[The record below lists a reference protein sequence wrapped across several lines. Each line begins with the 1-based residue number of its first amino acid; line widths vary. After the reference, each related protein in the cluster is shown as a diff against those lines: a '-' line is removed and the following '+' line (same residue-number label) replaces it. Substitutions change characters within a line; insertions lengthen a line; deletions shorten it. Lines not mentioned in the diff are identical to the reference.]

1 MEENRFN
8 QTLRDKFQDLES
20 PFNDRVTFEAVMKK
34 REKKKRRVIFWLPSV
49 AIVAGL
55 FLSAGL
61 GYMFLS
67 DSNSAVKSPQVSLK
81 QVVVKPNKKA
91 LAKNQNEK
99 SESIQGAG
107 ISHADISSNKG
118 AILQSKVVSQSQN
131 DINKGAKG
139 SIDAFELNNS
149 SAISTKASNPV
160 NSQILTPNNEIF
172 TTNSLEG
179 NFMKDDQSLINAP
192 VNVVDEVAAARTSSI
207 DNSVEANLVDMIH
220 NAENQLIYCDPRGIY
235 PVSIGMSKMK
245 EEFIEIPE
253 GEYEKAWDPARYR
266 SKWYGEM
273 GATTGSKVIVDFD
286 NKNALSVLGTMYHAN
301 YQGLIL
307 RDLGN
312 GIMLGTGVSYG
323 EWIGNGEWQLTQTER
338 KTLIDSYDLVVMIPP
353 VQTVRVYDTSE
364 VIESKISTGEIQYKI
379 DKLSLPLAMRYN
391 LMLGKVAWRLA
402 AQLNPGITIKT
413 TGDYFTKTEYHS
425 ISQQRMFCMDAK
437 LAFGPSFALSTD
449 WTLVLEPN
457 AMLHSF
463 YDKSGKRTYSKI
475 LTGFGMSVVR
485 KF

>member
-49 AIVAGL
+49 AVVAGL

-67 DSNSAVKSPQVSLK
+67 DSSSAVKSPQVSLK
-81 QVVVKPNKKA
+81 QVVVKPNKKSF
-91 LAKNQNEK
+91 AKNQNEK
-99 SESIQGAG
+99 SESIQGSG
-107 ISHADISSNKG
+107 ISRENISSN
-118 AILQSKVVSQSQN
+118 N
-131 DINKGAKG
+131 T
-139 SIDAFELNNS
+139 
-149 SAISTKASNPV
+149 SARSRKASNAV
-160 NSQILTPNNEIF
+160 NSQIIAPNNEIL

-179 NFMKDDQSLINAP
+179 NFLKAELPLINAP
-192 VNVVDEVAAARTSSI
+192 VNVVEEAAAARTSSI
-207 DNSVEANLVDMIH
+207 DKSVDANLVDMIH

-266 SKWYGEM
+266 SKWYGEI

-312 GIMLGTGVSYG
+312 GIMLGTGISYG
-323 EWIGNGEWQLTQTER
+323 EWIGNGEWQLTQSER
-338 KTLIDSYDLVVMIPP
+338 KTFIDSYDLVVMIPP

-364 VIESKISTGEIQYKI
+364 VIDVKLTTGDIQYKI
-379 DKLSLPLAMRYN
+379 DKVSLPLAMRYN

-402 AQLNPGITIKT
+402 AQLNPGITTKT

-475 LTGFGMSVVR
+475 LTGFGMTVVR

>member
-1 MEENRFN
+1 
-8 QTLRDKFQDLES
+8 
-20 PFNDRVTFEAVMKK
+20 MKK

-49 AIVAGL
+49 AVVAGL
-55 FLSAGL
+55 FLSAGI

-67 DSNSAVKSPQVSLK
+67 DSNSAVKSPQVALK
-81 QVVVKPNKKA
+81 NVVVKPNKKA
-91 LAKNQNEK
+91 FAKNQNEK
-99 SESIQGAG
+99 SESLDGVG
-107 ISHADISSNKG
+107 IKSAVILSNNTSSKS
-118 AILQSKVVSQSQN
+118 LKV
-131 DINKGAKG
+131 
-139 SIDAFELNNS
+139 S
-149 SAISTKASNPV
+149 SPV
-160 NSQILTPNNEIF
+160 NNQNRTVNNKIL

-179 NFMKDDQSLINAP
+179 NFLKAELPFINTP
-192 VNVVDEVAAARTSSI
+192 VNVVEEVAA
-207 DNSVEANLVDMIH
+207 ANLVDMIN
-220 NAENQLIYCDPRGIY
+220 NAENQLMFCDPRGIY
-235 PVSIGMSKMK
+235 SVSIGISKMK

-312 GIMLGTGVSYG
+312 GIMLGTGISYG

-338 KTLIDSYDLVVMIPP
+338 KTYIDSYDLVVMIPP

-364 VIESKISTGEIQYKI
+364 VIDVKLTTGDIQYKI
-379 DKLSLPLAMRYN
+379 DKVSLPLAMRYN
-391 LMLGKVAWRLA
+391 LMFGKVAWRLA
-402 AQLNPGITIKT
+402 AQLNPGITTKT
-413 TGDYFTKTEYHS
+413 TGDYFTKTEYHA

-437 LAFGPSFALSTD
+437 LAFGPSFALSSD

-463 YDKSGKRTYSKI
+463 YDKSGKRAYSKI
-475 LTGFGMSVVR
+475 LTGFGMTVVR

>member
-49 AIVAGL
+49 AVVAGL

-67 DSNSAVKSPQVSLK
+67 DSSSAVKSPQVSLK
-81 QVVVKPNKKA
+81 QVVVKPNKKSF
-91 LAKNQNEK
+91 AKNQNEK

-107 ISHADISSNKG
+107 ISREDISSN
-118 AILQSKVVSQSQN
+118 N
-131 DINKGAKG
+131 T
-139 SIDAFELNNS
+139 
-149 SAISTKASNPV
+149 SARSRKASNAV
-160 NSQILTPNNEIF
+160 NSQILAPNNQIL

-179 NFMKDDQSLINAP
+179 NSLKAELPLINAP
-192 VNVVDEVAAARTSSI
+192 VNVVEEAAAARTSSI
-207 DNSVEANLVDMIH
+207 DKSVEANLVDMIH
-220 NAENQLIYCDPRGIY
+220 NAENQLMYCDPRGIY

-245 EEFIEIPE
+245 EEFFEIPE

-266 SKWYGEM
+266 SKWYGEI

-312 GIMLGTGVSYG
+312 GIMLGTGISYG

-338 KTLIDSYDLVVMIPP
+338 KTFIDSYDLVVMIPP

-364 VIESKISTGEIQYKI
+364 VIDVKLTTGDIQYKI
-379 DKLSLPLAMRYN
+379 DKVSLPLAMRYN

-402 AQLNPGITIKT
+402 AQLNPGITTKT

-475 LTGFGMSVVR
+475 LTGFGMTVVR

>member
-49 AIVAGL
+49 AVVAGL

-67 DSNSAVKSPQVSLK
+67 DSSSAVKSPQVSLK
-81 QVVVKPNKKA
+81 QVVVKPSKKA
-91 LAKNQNEK
+91 PAKKQNEK

-107 ISHADISSNKG
+107 ISRADISSNKG
-118 AILQSKVVSQSQN
+118 DILQSKVVVRKFDVLHVEDLRQSQN
-131 DINKGAKG
+131 DNSTGEKVIVGDIEMNNTNAK
-139 SIDAFELNNS
+139 S
-149 SAISTKASNPV
+149 SKSSNPV
-160 NSQILTPNNEIF
+160 NT
-172 TTNSLEG
+172 
-179 NFMKDDQSLINAP
+179 P
-192 VNVVDEVAAARTSSI
+192 VNVVDEVAA
-207 DNSVEANLVDMIH
+207 ANLVDMIH
-220 NAENQLIYCDPRGIY
+220 NAENQLMYCDPRGIY
-235 PVSIGMSKMK
+235 PVSIGMSKIK

-266 SKWYGEM
+266 SKWYGEI

-312 GIMLGTGVSYG
+312 GIILGTGISYG

-338 KTLIDSYDLVVMIPP
+338 KTFIDSYDLVVMIPP

-364 VIESKISTGEIQYKI
+364 VIDVKLTTGDIQYKI
-379 DKLSLPLAMRYN
+379 DKVSLPLAMRYN

-402 AQLNPGITIKT
+402 AQLNPGITTKT

-437 LAFGPSFALSTD
+437 LAFGPSFALSSD

-463 YDKSGKRTYSKI
+463 YDKSGKRTYSKV
-475 LTGFGMSVVR
+475 LTGFGMTIVR

>member
-49 AIVAGL
+49 AVVAGL

-67 DSNSAVKSPQVSLK
+67 DSSSAVKSPQVSLK
-81 QVVVKPNKKA
+81 QVVVKPNKKSF
-91 LAKNQNEK
+91 AKNQNEK

-107 ISHADISSNKG
+107 ISREDISSN
-118 AILQSKVVSQSQN
+118 N
-131 DINKGAKG
+131 T
-139 SIDAFELNNS
+139 
-149 SAISTKASNPV
+149 SARSRKASNAV
-160 NSQILTPNNEIF
+160 NSQIIAPNNQIL

-179 NFMKDDQSLINAP
+179 NFLKAELPLINAP
-192 VNVVDEVAAARTSSI
+192 VNVVEEAAAARTSSI
-207 DNSVEANLVDMIH
+207 DKSVEANLVDMIH
-220 NAENQLIYCDPRGIY
+220 NAENQLMYCDPRGIY

-266 SKWYGEM
+266 SKWYGEI

-312 GIMLGTGVSYG
+312 GIMLGTGISYG

-338 KTLIDSYDLVVMIPP
+338 KTFIDSYDLVVMIPP

-364 VIESKISTGEIQYKI
+364 VIDVKLTTGDIQYKI
-379 DKLSLPLAMRYN
+379 DKVSLPLAMRYN

-402 AQLNPGITIKT
+402 AQLNPGITTKT

-475 LTGFGMSVVR
+475 LTGFGMTVVR

>member
-34 REKKKRRVIFWLPSV
+34 REKKKRRVIFWLPSLAV
-49 AIVAGL
+49 VAGL

-67 DSNSAVKSPQVSLK
+67 DSNSAVKLPQVALK
-81 QVVVKPNKKA
+81 NVVVKPSKKA
-91 LAKNQNEK
+91 FAKNQNEK
-99 SESIQGAG
+99 SESLDGAG
-107 ISHADISSNKG
+107 IKSAVISSKNTS
-118 AILQSKVVSQSQN
+118 SKSLKVSS
-131 DINKGAKG
+131 
-139 SIDAFELNNS
+139 
-149 SAISTKASNPV
+149 PV
-160 NSQILTPNNEIF
+160 NNQNLTANNKIITANTLVGDLLKAELPF
-172 TTNSLEG
+172 V
-179 NFMKDDQSLINAP
+179 NAP
-192 VNVVDEVAAARTSSI
+192 VHVVEEAAAT
-207 DNSVEANLVDMIH
+207 NLVDMIN
-220 NAENQLIYCDPRGIY
+220 NAENQLIFCDPRGIY
-235 PVSIGMSKMK
+235 PVSIGMSRMK

-312 GIMLGTGVSYG
+312 GIMLGTGISYG

-338 KTLIDSYDLVVMIPP
+338 KTFIDSYDLVVMIPP

-364 VIESKISTGEIQYKI
+364 VIDVKLTTGDIQYKI
-379 DKLSLPLAMRYN
+379 DKVSLPLAMRYN

-402 AQLNPGITIKT
+402 AQLNPGITTKT

-437 LAFGPSFALSTD
+437 LAFGPSFALSSD

-463 YDKSGKRTYSKI
+463 YDKSGKRTYSKV
-475 LTGFGMSVVR
+475 LTGFGMTIVR

>member
-8 QTLRDKFQDLES
+8 QTLRNKFQDLES

-49 AIVAGL
+49 AVVAGL

-67 DSNSAVKSPQVSLK
+67 DSNSAVKLPQVALK
-81 QVVVKPNKKA
+81 NVVVKPSKKA
-91 LAKNQNEK
+91 FAKNQNEK
-99 SESIQGAG
+99 SESLDGAG
-107 ISHADISSNKG
+107 IKSAVISSKNTS
-118 AILQSKVVSQSQN
+118 SKSLKVSS
-131 DINKGAKG
+131 
-139 SIDAFELNNS
+139 
-149 SAISTKASNPV
+149 PV
-160 NSQILTPNNEIF
+160 NNQNLTANNKIITANTLVGDLLKAELPF
-172 TTNSLEG
+172 V
-179 NFMKDDQSLINAP
+179 NAP
-192 VNVVDEVAAARTSSI
+192 VHVVEEAAAT
-207 DNSVEANLVDMIH
+207 NLVDMIN
-220 NAENQLIYCDPRGIY
+220 NAENQLIFCDPRGIY
-235 PVSIGMSKMK
+235 PVSIGMSRMK

-266 SKWYGEM
+266 SKWYGEI

-312 GIMLGTGVSYG
+312 GIMLGTGISYG

-338 KTLIDSYDLVVMIPP
+338 KTFIDSYDLVVMIPP

-364 VIESKISTGEIQYKI
+364 VIDVKLTTGDIQYKI
-379 DKLSLPLAMRYN
+379 DKVSLPLAMRYN

-402 AQLNPGITIKT
+402 AQLNPGITTKT

-437 LAFGPSFALSTD
+437 LAFGPSFALSSD

-463 YDKSGKRTYSKI
+463 YDKSGKRTYSKV
-475 LTGFGMSVVR
+475 LTGFGMTIVR

>member
-49 AIVAGL
+49 AVVAGL

-81 QVVVKPNKKA
+81 QVVVKPNKKSF
-91 LAKNQNEK
+91 AKNQNEK

-107 ISHADISSNKG
+107 ISRADISSNN
-118 AILQSKVVSQSQN
+118 I
-131 DINKGAKG
+131 
-139 SIDAFELNNS
+139 
-149 SAISTKASNPV
+149 SARSRKASNAV
-160 NSQILTPNNEIF
+160 NSQILAPNNEIL

-179 NFMKDDQSLINAP
+179 NFLKAELPSINAP
-192 VNVVDEVAAARTSSI
+192 VNVVEEAAAARTSSI
-207 DNSVEANLVDMIH
+207 DKSVDANLVDMIH
-220 NAENQLIYCDPRGIY
+220 NAENQLMYCDPRGIY

-312 GIMLGTGVSYG
+312 GIMLGTGISYG
-323 EWIGNGEWQLTQTER
+323 EWIGNGEWQLTQSER

-364 VIESKISTGEIQYKI
+364 VIDVKLTTGDIQYKI
-379 DKLSLPLAMRYN
+379 DKVSLPLAMRYN

-402 AQLNPGITIKT
+402 AQLNPGITTKT

-475 LTGFGMSVVR
+475 LTGFGMTVVR

>member
-49 AIVAGL
+49 AVVAGL

-67 DSNSAVKSPQVSLK
+67 DSNSAVKSPQVALK
-81 QVVVKPNKKA
+81 NVVVKPNKKSF
-91 LAKNQNEK
+91 AKNQNEK
-99 SESIQGAG
+99 SESLDGVG
-107 ISHADISSNKG
+107 IKSALISSNNTS
-118 AILQSKVVSQSQN
+118 SKSLKVSS
-131 DINKGAKG
+131 
-139 SIDAFELNNS
+139 
-149 SAISTKASNPV
+149 PV
-160 NSQILTPNNEIF
+160 NNQNRIINNKIL

-179 NFMKDDQSLINAP
+179 DFLRAELPFVNTP
-192 VNVVDEVAAARTSSI
+192 VNVVEEVAAA
-207 DNSVEANLVDMIH
+207 NLIDMIH
-220 NAENQLIYCDPRGIY
+220 NAENQLMFCDPRGIY

-266 SKWYGEM
+266 TKWYGEM

-312 GIMLGTGVSYG
+312 GIMLGTGISYG

-338 KTLIDSYDLVVMIPP
+338 KTFIDSYDLVVMIPP

-364 VIESKISTGEIQYKI
+364 VIDVKLTTGNIQYKI
-379 DKLSLPLAMRYN
+379 DKVSLPLAMRYN
-391 LMLGKVAWRLA
+391 LMFGKVAWRLA
-402 AQLNPGITIKT
+402 AQLNPGITTKT
-413 TGDYFTKTEYHS
+413 TGDYFTKTEYHA
-425 ISQQRMFCMDAK
+425 ISQQRTFCMDAK
-437 LAFGPSFALSTD
+437 LAFGPSFALSSD

>member
-49 AIVAGL
+49 AVVAGL

-81 QVVVKPNKKA
+81 QVVVKPNKKSF
-91 LAKNQNEK
+91 AKNQNEK

-107 ISHADISSNKG
+107 IYRENISSN
-118 AILQSKVVSQSQN
+118 N
-131 DINKGAKG
+131 T
-139 SIDAFELNNS
+139 
-149 SAISTKASNPV
+149 SARSRKASNAV
-160 NSQILTPNNEIF
+160 NSQILAPNNEIL

-179 NFMKDDQSLINAP
+179 NFLKAELPSINAP
-192 VNVVDEVAAARTSSI
+192 VNVVEEAAAARTSSI
-207 DNSVEANLVDMIH
+207 DKSVDANLVDMIH
-220 NAENQLIYCDPRGIY
+220 NAENQLMYCDPRGIY

-253 GEYEKAWDPARYR
+253 GEYEKAWDPSRYR

-312 GIMLGTGVSYG
+312 GIMLGTGISYG
-323 EWIGNGEWQLTQTER
+323 EWIGNGEWQLTQSER

-364 VIESKISTGEIQYKI
+364 VIDVKLTTGDIQYKI
-379 DKLSLPLAMRYN
+379 DKVSLPLAMRYN

-402 AQLNPGITIKT
+402 AQLNPGITTKT

-475 LTGFGMSVVR
+475 LTGFGMTVVR

>member
-49 AIVAGL
+49 AVVAGL

-67 DSNSAVKSPQVSLK
+67 DSSSAVKSPQVSLK
-81 QVVVKPNKKA
+81 QVVVKPNKKSF
-91 LAKNQNEK
+91 AKNQNEK

-107 ISHADISSNKG
+107 ISRSDISSN
-118 AILQSKVVSQSQN
+118 N
-131 DINKGAKG
+131 T
-139 SIDAFELNNS
+139 
-149 SAISTKASNPV
+149 SARSRKASNAV
-160 NSQILTPNNEIF
+160 NSQILAPNNETL

-179 NFMKDDQSLINAP
+179 NFLKAELPLINAP
-192 VNVVDEVAAARTSSI
+192 VNVVEEAAAARTSSI
-207 DNSVEANLVDMIH
+207 DKSVEANLVDMIH
-220 NAENQLIYCDPRGIY
+220 NAENQLMYCDPRGIY

-266 SKWYGEM
+266 SKWYGEI

-312 GIMLGTGVSYG
+312 GIMLGTGISYG

-338 KTLIDSYDLVVMIPP
+338 KTFIDSYDLVVMIPP

-364 VIESKISTGEIQYKI
+364 VIDVKLTTGDIQYKI
-379 DKLSLPLAMRYN
+379 DKVSLPLAMRYN

-402 AQLNPGITIKT
+402 AQLNPGITTKT

-475 LTGFGMSVVR
+475 LTGFGMTVVR

>member
-49 AIVAGL
+49 AVVAGL

-67 DSNSAVKSPQVSLK
+67 DSNSAVKLPQVALK
-81 QVVVKPNKKA
+81 NVVVKPSKKA
-91 LAKNQNEK
+91 FAKNQNEK
-99 SESIQGAG
+99 SESLDGAG
-107 ISHADISSNKG
+107 IKSAVISSKNTS
-118 AILQSKVVSQSQN
+118 SKSLKVSS
-131 DINKGAKG
+131 
-139 SIDAFELNNS
+139 
-149 SAISTKASNPV
+149 PV
-160 NSQILTPNNEIF
+160 NNQNLTANNKIITANTLVGDLLKAELPF
-172 TTNSLEG
+172 V
-179 NFMKDDQSLINAP
+179 NAP
-192 VNVVDEVAAARTSSI
+192 VHVVEEAAAT
-207 DNSVEANLVDMIH
+207 NLVDMIN
-220 NAENQLIYCDPRGIY
+220 NAENQLIFCDPRGIY
-235 PVSIGMSKMK
+235 PVSIGMSRMK

-266 SKWYGEM
+266 SKWYGEI

-312 GIMLGTGVSYG
+312 GIMLGTGISYG

-338 KTLIDSYDLVVMIPP
+338 KTFIDSYDLVVMIPP

-364 VIESKISTGEIQYKI
+364 VIDVKLTTGDIQYKI
-379 DKLSLPLAMRYN
+379 DKVSLPLAMRYN

-402 AQLNPGITIKT
+402 AQLNPGITTKT

-437 LAFGPSFALSTD
+437 LAFGPSFALSSD

-463 YDKSGKRTYSKI
+463 YDKSGKRTYSKV
-475 LTGFGMSVVR
+475 LTGFGMTIVR

>member
-49 AIVAGL
+49 AVVAGL

-67 DSNSAVKSPQVSLK
+67 DSNSAVKSPQVALK
-81 QVVVKPNKKA
+81 NVVVKSNKKA
-91 LAKNQNEK
+91 FAKNQNEK
-99 SESIQGAG
+99 SESLDGVG
-107 ISHADISSNKG
+107 IKSAVISSTNTS
-118 AILQSKVVSQSQN
+118 SKSLKVSS
-131 DINKGAKG
+131 
-139 SIDAFELNNS
+139 
-149 SAISTKASNPV
+149 PV
-160 NSQILTPNNEIF
+160 NNQNRTVNNKIL

-179 NFMKDDQSLINAP
+179 NFLRAELPFVNAP
-192 VNVVDEVAAARTSSI
+192 VNVVEEVAA
-207 DNSVEANLVDMIH
+207 ANLVDMIN
-220 NAENQLIYCDPRGIY
+220 NAENQLMFCDPRGIY
-235 PVSIGMSKMK
+235 SVSIGISKMK

-307 RDLGN
+307 RDLGS
-312 GIMLGTGVSYG
+312 GIMLGTGISYG

-338 KTLIDSYDLVVMIPP
+338 KTYIDSYDLVVMIPP

-364 VIESKISTGEIQYKI
+364 VIDVKLTTGNIQYKI
-379 DKLSLPLAMRYN
+379 DKVSLPLAMRYN
-391 LMLGKVAWRLA
+391 LMFGKVAWRLA
-402 AQLNPGITIKT
+402 AQLNPGITTKT

-425 ISQQRMFCMDAK
+425 ISQQRTFCMDAK
-437 LAFGPSFALSTD
+437 LAFGPSFALSSD

-463 YDKSGKRTYSKI
+463 YDKSGKRAYSKI
-475 LTGFGMSVVR
+475 LTGFGMTVVR

>member
-49 AIVAGL
+49 AVVAGL

-67 DSNSAVKSPQVSLK
+67 DSSSAVKSPQVSLK
-81 QVVVKPNKKA
+81 QVVVKPNKKSF
-91 LAKNQNEK
+91 AKNQNEK

-107 ISHADISSNKG
+107 ISRSDISSN
-118 AILQSKVVSQSQN
+118 N
-131 DINKGAKG
+131 T
-139 SIDAFELNNS
+139 
-149 SAISTKASNPV
+149 SARSRKASNAV
-160 NSQILTPNNEIF
+160 NSQILAPNNEIL

-179 NFMKDDQSLINAP
+179 DFLKAELPLINAP
-192 VNVVDEVAAARTSSI
+192 VNVVEEAATARTSSI
-207 DNSVEANLVDMIH
+207 DKSVEANLVDMIH
-220 NAENQLIYCDPRGIY
+220 NAENQLMYCDPRGIY

-266 SKWYGEM
+266 SKWYGEI

-312 GIMLGTGVSYG
+312 GIMLGTGISYG

-338 KTLIDSYDLVVMIPP
+338 KTFIDSYDLVVMIPP

-364 VIESKISTGEIQYKI
+364 VIDVKLTTGDIQYKI
-379 DKLSLPLAMRYN
+379 DKVSLPLAMRYN

-402 AQLNPGITIKT
+402 AQLNPGITTKT

-475 LTGFGMSVVR
+475 LTGFGMTVVR

>member
-49 AIVAGL
+49 AVVAGL

-67 DSNSAVKSPQVSLK
+67 DSSSAVKSPQVSLK
-81 QVVVKPNKKA
+81 QVVVKPNKKSF
-91 LAKNQNEK
+91 AKNQNEK
-99 SESIQGAG
+99 SESIQGSG
-107 ISHADISSNKG
+107 ISRENISSN
-118 AILQSKVVSQSQN
+118 N
-131 DINKGAKG
+131 T
-139 SIDAFELNNS
+139 
-149 SAISTKASNPV
+149 SARSRKASNAV
-160 NSQILTPNNEIF
+160 NSQILAPNNEIL

-179 NFMKDDQSLINAP
+179 NFLKAELPLINAP
-192 VNVVDEVAAARTSSI
+192 VNVVEEAAAARTSSI
-207 DNSVEANLVDMIH
+207 DKSVEANLVDMIH
-220 NAENQLIYCDPRGIY
+220 NAENQLMYCDPRGIY

-266 SKWYGEM
+266 SKWYGEI

-312 GIMLGTGVSYG
+312 GIMLGTGISYG

-338 KTLIDSYDLVVMIPP
+338 KTFIDSYDLVVMIPP

-364 VIESKISTGEIQYKI
+364 VIDVKLTTGDIQYKI
-379 DKLSLPLAMRYN
+379 DKVSLPLAMRYN

-402 AQLNPGITIKT
+402 AQLNPGITTKT

-475 LTGFGMSVVR
+475 LTGFGMTVVR

>member
-20 PFNDRVTFEAVMKK
+20 PFNDHVTFEAVMKK

-49 AIVAGL
+49 AVVAGL
-55 FLSAGL
+55 FLSAGI
-61 GYMFLS
+61 GYMFIS
-67 DSNSAVKSPQVSLK
+67 DSNSAVKSPQVALK
-81 QVVVKPNKKA
+81 NVVVKPNKKSF
-91 LAKNQNEK
+91 AKNQNEK
-99 SESIQGAG
+99 SESLEGAG
-107 ISHADISSNKG
+107 IKSDILSNNTSSKSLKVSSLVNNQNLTVNNITLTANTLVGDLLK
-118 AILQSKVVSQSQN
+118 AELQFV
-131 DINKGAKG
+131 
-139 SIDAFELNNS
+139 
-149 SAISTKASNPV
+149 
-160 NSQILTPNNEIF
+160 
-172 TTNSLEG
+172 
-179 NFMKDDQSLINAP
+179 NAP
-192 VNVVDEVAAARTSSI
+192 VNVVEEAAGK
-207 DNSVEANLVDMIH
+207 NLVDMIN
-220 NAENQLIYCDPRGIY
+220 NAENQLIFCDPRGIY

-312 GIMLGTGVSYG
+312 GVMLGTGISYG

-338 KTLIDSYDLVVMIPP
+338 KTFIDSYDLVVMIPP

-364 VIESKISTGEIQYKI
+364 VIESKITTGEIQYKI
-379 DKLSLPLAMRYN
+379 DKVSLPLSMRYN

-402 AQLNPGITIKT
+402 AQVNPGITIKT

-437 LAFGPSFALSTD
+437 LAFGPSFALSSD

>member
-49 AIVAGL
+49 AVVAGL

-67 DSNSAVKSPQVSLK
+67 DSRSAVKSPQVSLK
-81 QVVVKPNKKA
+81 QVVVKPNKKSF
-91 LAKNQNEK
+91 AKNQNEK

-107 ISHADISSNKG
+107 ISRADISSNN
-118 AILQSKVVSQSQN
+118 I
-131 DINKGAKG
+131 
-139 SIDAFELNNS
+139 
-149 SAISTKASNPV
+149 SARSRKASNVV
-160 NSQILTPNNEIF
+160 NSQILAPNNQIL

-179 NFMKDDQSLINAP
+179 NFLKAELPLINAP
-192 VNVVDEVAAARTSSI
+192 VNVVEEAATARTSSI
-207 DNSVEANLVDMIH
+207 DKSVEANLVDMIH
-220 NAENQLIYCDPRGIY
+220 NAENQLMYCDPRGIY

-312 GIMLGTGVSYG
+312 GIMLGTGISYG

-338 KTLIDSYDLVVMIPP
+338 KTFIDSYDLVVMIPP

-364 VIESKISTGEIQYKI
+364 VIDVKLTTGDIQYKI
-379 DKLSLPLAMRYN
+379 DKVSLPLAMRYN

-402 AQLNPGITIKT
+402 AQLNPGITTKT

-475 LTGFGMSVVR
+475 LTGFGMTVVR

>member
-49 AIVAGL
+49 AVVAGL

-67 DSNSAVKSPQVSLK
+67 DSSSAVKSPQVSMK
-81 QVVVKPNKKA
+81 QLVVKPNKKA
-91 LAKNQNEK
+91 FAKNQNEK

-107 ISHADISSNKG
+107 ISRENISSN
-118 AILQSKVVSQSQN
+118 N
-131 DINKGAKG
+131 T
-139 SIDAFELNNS
+139 
-149 SAISTKASNPV
+149 SARSRKASNPV
-160 NSQILTPNNEIF
+160 NSQILVPNNEIL
-172 TTNSLEG
+172 TTKSLEG
-179 NFMKDDQSLINAP
+179 NFLKAEQSLINAA
-192 VNVVDEVAAARTSSI
+192 VNVVEEVAA
-207 DNSVEANLVDMIH
+207 ANLVDMIH
-220 NAENQLIYCDPRGIY
+220 NAENQLMYCDPRGIY

-266 SKWYGEM
+266 SKWYGEI

-312 GIMLGTGVSYG
+312 GIMLGTGISYG

-338 KTLIDSYDLVVMIPP
+338 KTFIDSYDLVVMIPP
-353 VQTVRVYDTSE
+353 VQTVRVYDTTE
-364 VIESKISTGEIQYKI
+364 VIDSKITTGEIQYKI
-379 DKLSLPLAMRYN
+379 DKVSLPLAMRYN

-402 AQLNPGITIKT
+402 AQLNLGITTKT

-437 LAFGPSFALSTD
+437 LAFGPSFALSSD

-463 YDKSGKRTYSKI
+463 YDKSGKRTYSKV
-475 LTGFGMSVVR
+475 LTGFGMTIVR

>member
-49 AIVAGL
+49 AVVAGL

-67 DSNSAVKSPQVSLK
+67 DSNSAVKSPQVALK
-81 QVVVKPNKKA
+81 NVVVKSNKKA
-91 LAKNQNEK
+91 FAKNQNEK
-99 SESIQGAG
+99 SESLDGVG
-107 ISHADISSNKG
+107 IKSAVILSNNTSSKS
-118 AILQSKVVSQSQN
+118 LKV
-131 DINKGAKG
+131 
-139 SIDAFELNNS
+139 S
-149 SAISTKASNPV
+149 SPV
-160 NSQILTPNNEIF
+160 NNQNRTVNNKIL

-179 NFMKDDQSLINAP
+179 NFLKDELPFVNAP
-192 VNVVDEVAAARTSSI
+192 VNVVEEVAA
-207 DNSVEANLVDMIH
+207 ANLVDMIN
-220 NAENQLIYCDPRGIY
+220 NAENQLMFCDPRGIY
-235 PVSIGMSKMK
+235 SVSIGISKMK

-312 GIMLGTGVSYG
+312 GIMLGTGISYG

-338 KTLIDSYDLVVMIPP
+338 KTYIDSYDLVVMIPP

-364 VIESKISTGEIQYKI
+364 VIDVKLTTGNIQYKI
-379 DKLSLPLAMRYN
+379 DKVSLPLAMRYN
-391 LMLGKVAWRLA
+391 LMFGKVAWRLA
-402 AQLNPGITIKT
+402 AQLNPGITTKT

-425 ISQQRMFCMDAK
+425 ISQQRTFCMDAK
-437 LAFGPSFALSTD
+437 LAFGPSFALSSD

-463 YDKSGKRTYSKI
+463 YDKSGKRAYSKI
-475 LTGFGMSVVR
+475 LTGFGMTVVR

>member
-49 AIVAGL
+49 AVVAGL

-67 DSNSAVKSPQVSLK
+67 DSSSAVKSPQVSLK
-81 QVVVKPNKKA
+81 QVVVKPNKKSF
-91 LAKNQNEK
+91 AKNQNEK
-99 SESIQGAG
+99 PESIQGAG
-107 ISHADISSNKG
+107 ISREDISSNN
-118 AILQSKVVSQSQN
+118 I
-131 DINKGAKG
+131 
-139 SIDAFELNNS
+139 
-149 SAISTKASNPV
+149 SARSRKASNAV
-160 NSQILTPNNEIF
+160 NSQILAPNNQIL
-172 TTNSLEG
+172 TTNSLEWD
-179 NFMKDDQSLINAP
+179 FLKAELPLINAP
-192 VNVVDEVAAARTSSI
+192 VNVVEEAAAARTSSI
-207 DNSVEANLVDMIH
+207 DKSVEANLVDMIH

-312 GIMLGTGVSYG
+312 GIMLGTGISYG

-338 KTLIDSYDLVVMIPP
+338 KTFIDSYDLVVMIPP

-364 VIESKISTGEIQYKI
+364 VIDVKLTTGDIQYKI
-379 DKLSLPLAMRYN
+379 DKVSLPLAMRYN
-391 LMLGKVAWRLA
+391 LLLGKVAWRLA
-402 AQLNPGITIKT
+402 AQLNPGITTKT

>member
-49 AIVAGL
+49 AVVAGL

-67 DSNSAVKSPQVSLK
+67 DSSSAVKSPQVSLK
-81 QVVVKPNKKA
+81 QVVVKPNKKSF
-91 LAKNQNEK
+91 AKNQNEK

-107 ISHADISSNKG
+107 ISREDISSN
-118 AILQSKVVSQSQN
+118 N
-131 DINKGAKG
+131 T
-139 SIDAFELNNS
+139 
-149 SAISTKASNPV
+149 SARSRKASNAV
-160 NSQILTPNNEIF
+160 NSQILAPNNQIL

-179 NFMKDDQSLINAP
+179 DFLKAELPLINAP
-192 VNVVDEVAAARTSSI
+192 VNVVEEAAAARTSSI
-207 DNSVEANLVDMIH
+207 DKSVEANLVDMIH
-220 NAENQLIYCDPRGIY
+220 NAENQLMYCDPRGIY

-266 SKWYGEM
+266 SKWYGEI

-312 GIMLGTGVSYG
+312 GIMLGTGISYG

-338 KTLIDSYDLVVMIPP
+338 KTFIDSYDLVVMIPP

-364 VIESKISTGEIQYKI
+364 VIDVKLTTGDIQYKI
-379 DKLSLPLAMRYN
+379 DKVSLPLAMRYN

-402 AQLNPGITIKT
+402 AQLNPGITTKT

-475 LTGFGMSVVR
+475 LTGFGMTVVR

>member
-1 MEENRFN
+1 MEGNRFN

-49 AIVAGL
+49 AVVAGL

-67 DSNSAVKSPQVSLK
+67 DSSSAVKSPQVSLK
-81 QVVVKPNKKA
+81 QVVVKPNKKSF
-91 LAKNQNEK
+91 AKNQNEK

-107 ISHADISSNKG
+107 ISREDISSN
-118 AILQSKVVSQSQN
+118 N
-131 DINKGAKG
+131 T
-139 SIDAFELNNS
+139 
-149 SAISTKASNPV
+149 SARSRKASNAV
-160 NSQILTPNNEIF
+160 NSQILAPDNEIL

-179 NFMKDDQSLINAP
+179 NFLKAELPLINAP
-192 VNVVDEVAAARTSSI
+192 VNVVEEAATARTSSI
-207 DNSVEANLVDMIH
+207 DKSVEANLVDMIH
-220 NAENQLIYCDPRGIY
+220 NAENQLMYCDPRGIY

-312 GIMLGTGVSYG
+312 GIMLGTGISYG

-338 KTLIDSYDLVVMIPP
+338 KTFIDSYDLVVMIPP

-364 VIESKISTGEIQYKI
+364 VIDVKLTTGDIQYKI
-379 DKLSLPLAMRYN
+379 DKVSLPLAMRYN

-402 AQLNPGITIKT
+402 AQLNPGITTKT

-475 LTGFGMSVVR
+475 LTGFGMTVVR

>member
-49 AIVAGL
+49 AVVAGL

-67 DSNSAVKSPQVSLK
+67 DSNSAVKLPQVALK
-81 QVVVKPNKKA
+81 NVVVKPSKKA
-91 LAKNQNEK
+91 FAKNQNEK
-99 SESIQGAG
+99 SESLDGAG
-107 ISHADISSNKG
+107 IKSAVISSKNTS
-118 AILQSKVVSQSQN
+118 SKSLKVSS
-131 DINKGAKG
+131 
-139 SIDAFELNNS
+139 
-149 SAISTKASNPV
+149 PV
-160 NSQILTPNNEIF
+160 NNQNLTANNKIITANTLVGDLLKAELPF
-172 TTNSLEG
+172 V
-179 NFMKDDQSLINAP
+179 NAP
-192 VNVVDEVAAARTSSI
+192 VHVVEEAAAT
-207 DNSVEANLVDMIH
+207 NLVDMIN
-220 NAENQLIYCDPRGIY
+220 NAENQLIFCDPRGIY
-235 PVSIGMSKMK
+235 PVSIGMSRMK

-312 GIMLGTGVSYG
+312 GIMLGTGISYG

-338 KTLIDSYDLVVMIPP
+338 KTFIDSYDLVVMIPP

-364 VIESKISTGEIQYKI
+364 VIDVKLTTGDIQYKI
-379 DKLSLPLAMRYN
+379 DKVSLPLAMRYN

-402 AQLNPGITIKT
+402 AQLNPGITTKT

-437 LAFGPSFALSTD
+437 LAFGPSFALSSD

-463 YDKSGKRTYSKI
+463 YDKSGKRTYSKV
-475 LTGFGMSVVR
+475 LTGFGMTIVR

>member
-49 AIVAGL
+49 AVVAGL

-67 DSNSAVKSPQVSLK
+67 DSSSAVKSPQVSLK
-81 QVVVKPNKKA
+81 QVVVKPNKKSF
-91 LAKNQNEK
+91 AKNQNEK

-107 ISHADISSNKG
+107 ISREDISSN
-118 AILQSKVVSQSQN
+118 N
-131 DINKGAKG
+131 T
-139 SIDAFELNNS
+139 
-149 SAISTKASNPV
+149 SARSRKASNAV
-160 NSQILTPNNEIF
+160 NSQILAPNNEIL

-179 NFMKDDQSLINAP
+179 NFLKAELPLINAP
-192 VNVVDEVAAARTSSI
+192 VNVVEEAAAARTSSI
-207 DNSVEANLVDMIH
+207 DKSVEANLVDMIH
-220 NAENQLIYCDPRGIY
+220 NAENQLMYCDPRGIY

-312 GIMLGTGVSYG
+312 GIMLGTGISYG

-338 KTLIDSYDLVVMIPP
+338 KTFIDSYDLVVMIPP

-364 VIESKISTGEIQYKI
+364 VIDVKLTTGDIQYKI
-379 DKLSLPLAMRYN
+379 DKVSLPLAMRYN

-402 AQLNPGITIKT
+402 AQLNPGITTKT

-475 LTGFGMSVVR
+475 LTGFGMTVVR

>member
-49 AIVAGL
+49 AVVAGL

-67 DSNSAVKSPQVSLK
+67 DSSSAVKSPQVSLK
-81 QVVVKPNKKA
+81 QVVVKPNKKSF
-91 LAKNQNEK
+91 AKNQNEK

-107 ISHADISSNKG
+107 ISREDISSN
-118 AILQSKVVSQSQN
+118 N
-131 DINKGAKG
+131 T
-139 SIDAFELNNS
+139 
-149 SAISTKASNPV
+149 SARSRKASNAV
-160 NSQILTPNNEIF
+160 NSQILAPNNQIL

-179 NFMKDDQSLINAP
+179 NFLKAELPLINAP
-192 VNVVDEVAAARTSSI
+192 VNVVEEAAAARTSSI
-207 DNSVEANLVDMIH
+207 DKSVEANLVDMIH
-220 NAENQLIYCDPRGIY
+220 NAENQLMYCDPRGIY

-312 GIMLGTGVSYG
+312 GIMLGTGISYG

-338 KTLIDSYDLVVMIPP
+338 KTFIDSYDLVVMIPP

-364 VIESKISTGEIQYKI
+364 VIDVKLTTGDIQYKI
-379 DKLSLPLAMRYN
+379 DKVSLPLAMRYN

-402 AQLNPGITIKT
+402 AQLNPGITTKT

-475 LTGFGMSVVR
+475 LTGFGMTVVR

>member
-49 AIVAGL
+49 AVVAGL

-67 DSNSAVKSPQVSLK
+67 DSNSAVKSPQVALK
-81 QVVVKPNKKA
+81 NVVVKPNKKSF
-91 LAKNQNEK
+91 AKNQNEK
-99 SESIQGAG
+99 SESLDGVG
-107 ISHADISSNKG
+107 IKSAVILSNNTSSKS
-118 AILQSKVVSQSQN
+118 LKV
-131 DINKGAKG
+131 
-139 SIDAFELNNS
+139 S
-149 SAISTKASNPV
+149 SPV
-160 NSQILTPNNEIF
+160 NNQNRTVNNKIL

-179 NFMKDDQSLINAP
+179 NFLKAELPFINTP
-192 VNVVDEVAAARTSSI
+192 VNVVEEVAA
-207 DNSVEANLVDMIH
+207 ANLVDMIN
-220 NAENQLIYCDPRGIY
+220 NAENQLMFCDPRGIY
-235 PVSIGMSKMK
+235 SVSIGISKMK

-312 GIMLGTGVSYG
+312 GIMLGTGISYG

-338 KTLIDSYDLVVMIPP
+338 KTYIDSYDLVVMIPP

-364 VIESKISTGEIQYKI
+364 VIDVKLTTGDIQYKI
-379 DKLSLPLAMRYN
+379 DKVSLPLAMRYN
-391 LMLGKVAWRLA
+391 LMFGKVAWRLA
-402 AQLNPGITIKT
+402 AQLNPGITTKT

-425 ISQQRMFCMDAK
+425 ISQQRTFCMDAK
-437 LAFGPSFALSTD
+437 LAFGPSFALSSD

-463 YDKSGKRTYSKI
+463 YDKSGKRAYSKI
-475 LTGFGMSVVR
+475 LTGFGMTVVR

>member
-49 AIVAGL
+49 AVVAGL

-81 QVVVKPNKKA
+81 QVVVKPNKKSF
-91 LAKNQNEK
+91 AKNQNEK

-107 ISHADISSNKG
+107 ISRADISSNN
-118 AILQSKVVSQSQN
+118 I
-131 DINKGAKG
+131 
-139 SIDAFELNNS
+139 
-149 SAISTKASNPV
+149 SARSRKASNAV
-160 NSQILTPNNEIF
+160 NSQILAPNNQIL

-179 NFMKDDQSLINAP
+179 NFLKAELPLINAP
-192 VNVVDEVAAARTSSI
+192 VNVVEEAAAARTSSI
-207 DNSVEANLVDMIH
+207 DKSVDANLVDMIH

-312 GIMLGTGVSYG
+312 GIMLGTGISYG
-323 EWIGNGEWQLTQTER
+323 EWIGNGEWQLTQSER

-364 VIESKISTGEIQYKI
+364 VIDVKLTTGDIQYKI
-379 DKLSLPLAMRYN
+379 DKVSLPLAMRYN

-402 AQLNPGITIKT
+402 AQLNPGITTKT

-475 LTGFGMSVVR
+475 LTGFGMTVVR

>member
-49 AIVAGL
+49 AVVAGL

-67 DSNSAVKSPQVSLK
+67 DSSSAVKSPQVSLK
-81 QVVVKPNKKA
+81 QVVVKPNKKSF
-91 LAKNQNEK
+91 AKNQNEK
-99 SESIQGAG
+99 SESIEGAG
-107 ISHADISSNKG
+107 ISREDISSN
-118 AILQSKVVSQSQN
+118 
-131 DINKGAKG
+131 
-139 SIDAFELNNS
+139 NS
-149 SAISTKASNPV
+149 SARSRKASNAV
-160 NSQILTPNNEIF
+160 NSQILAPNNETL

-179 NFMKDDQSLINAP
+179 NFLKAELPLIHAP
-192 VNVVDEVAAARTSSI
+192 VNVVEEAATARTSSI
-207 DNSVEANLVDMIH
+207 DKSVEANLVDMIH
-220 NAENQLIYCDPRGIY
+220 NAENQLMYCDPRGIY

-266 SKWYGEM
+266 SKWYGEI

-312 GIMLGTGVSYG
+312 GIMLGTGISYG

-338 KTLIDSYDLVVMIPP
+338 KTFIDSYDLVVMIPP

-364 VIESKISTGEIQYKI
+364 VIDVKLTTGDIQYKI
-379 DKLSLPLAMRYN
+379 DKVSLPLAMRYN

-402 AQLNPGITIKT
+402 AQLNPGITTKT

-475 LTGFGMSVVR
+475 LTGFGMTVVR

>member
-49 AIVAGL
+49 AVVAGL

-67 DSNSAVKSPQVSLK
+67 DSSSAVKSPQVSLK
-81 QVVVKPNKKA
+81 QVVVKPNKKSF
-91 LAKNQNEK
+91 AKNQNEK

-107 ISHADISSNKG
+107 ISREDISSNN
-118 AILQSKVVSQSQN
+118 I
-131 DINKGAKG
+131 
-139 SIDAFELNNS
+139 
-149 SAISTKASNPV
+149 SARSRKASNAV
-160 NSQILTPNNEIF
+160 NSQILAPNNEIL

-179 NFMKDDQSLINAP
+179 DFLKAELPLINAP
-192 VNVVDEVAAARTSSI
+192 VNVVEEAAAARTSSI
-207 DNSVEANLVDMIH
+207 DKSVDANLVDMIH

-312 GIMLGTGVSYG
+312 GIMLGTGISYG
-323 EWIGNGEWQLTQTER
+323 EWIGNGEWQLTQSER
-338 KTLIDSYDLVVMIPP
+338 KTFIDSYDLVVMIPP

-364 VIESKISTGEIQYKI
+364 VIDVKLTTGDIQYKI
-379 DKLSLPLAMRYN
+379 DKVSLPLAMRYN

-402 AQLNPGITIKT
+402 AQLNPGITTKT

-475 LTGFGMSVVR
+475 LTGFGMTVVR

>member
-49 AIVAGL
+49 AVVAGL

-67 DSNSAVKSPQVSLK
+67 DSSSAIKSPQVSLK

-91 LAKNQNEK
+91 FAKNQNEK

-107 ISHADISSNKG
+107 ISRADISSNKG
-118 AILQSKVVSQSQN
+118 DILQSKVVVRKFDVLHVEDLRQSQN
-131 DINKGAKG
+131 DNSTGEKVIVGDIEMNNTNAK
-139 SIDAFELNNS
+139 S
-149 SAISTKASNPV
+149 SKSSNPV
-160 NSQILTPNNEIF
+160 NT
-172 TTNSLEG
+172 
-179 NFMKDDQSLINAP
+179 P
-192 VNVVDEVAAARTSSI
+192 VNVVDEVAA
-207 DNSVEANLVDMIH
+207 ANLVDMIH

-266 SKWYGEM
+266 SKWYGEI

-312 GIMLGTGVSYG
+312 GIMLGTGISYG
-323 EWIGNGEWQLTQTER
+323 EWIGNGEWQLIQTER
-338 KTLIDSYDLVVMIPP
+338 KTFIDSYDLVVMIPP

-364 VIESKISTGEIQYKI
+364 VIDVKLTTGDIQYKI
-379 DKLSLPLAMRYN
+379 DKVSLPLAMRYN

-402 AQLNPGITIKT
+402 AQLNPGITTKT

-437 LAFGPSFALSTD
+437 LAFGPSFALSSD

-463 YDKSGKRTYSKI
+463 YDKSGKRTYSKV
-475 LTGFGMSVVR
+475 LTGFGMTIVR

>member
-49 AIVAGL
+49 AVVAGL

-67 DSNSAVKSPQVSLK
+67 DSSSAVKSPQVSLK
-81 QVVVKPNKKA
+81 QVVVKPNKKSF
-91 LAKNQNEK
+91 AKNQNEK
-99 SESIQGAG
+99 PESIQGAG
-107 ISHADISSNKG
+107 ISREDISSN
-118 AILQSKVVSQSQN
+118 N
-131 DINKGAKG
+131 T
-139 SIDAFELNNS
+139 
-149 SAISTKASNPV
+149 SARSRKASNAV
-160 NSQILTPNNEIF
+160 NSQIIAPNNQIL

-179 NFMKDDQSLINAP
+179 NFLKAELPLINAP
-192 VNVVDEVAAARTSSI
+192 VNVVEEAAAARTSSI
-207 DNSVEANLVDMIH
+207 DKSVEANLVDMIH

-266 SKWYGEM
+266 SKWYGEI

-312 GIMLGTGVSYG
+312 GIMLGTGISYG

-338 KTLIDSYDLVVMIPP
+338 KTFIDSYDLVVMIPP

-364 VIESKISTGEIQYKI
+364 VIDVKLTTGDIQYKI
-379 DKLSLPLAMRYN
+379 DKVSLPLAMRYN

-402 AQLNPGITIKT
+402 AQLNPGITTKT

-425 ISQQRMFCMDAK
+425 ISHQRMFCMDAK

-475 LTGFGMSVVR
+475 LTGFGMTVVR

>member
-49 AIVAGL
+49 AVVAGL

-67 DSNSAVKSPQVSLK
+67 DSNSAVKLPQVALK
-81 QVVVKPNKKA
+81 NVVVKPSKKA
-91 LAKNQNEK
+91 FAKNQNEK
-99 SESIQGAG
+99 SESLEGVG
-107 ISHADISSNKG
+107 IKSAVISSKNTS
-118 AILQSKVVSQSQN
+118 SKSLKVSS
-131 DINKGAKG
+131 
-139 SIDAFELNNS
+139 
-149 SAISTKASNPV
+149 PV
-160 NSQILTPNNEIF
+160 NNQNLTANNKIITANTLVGDLLKAELPF
-172 TTNSLEG
+172 V
-179 NFMKDDQSLINAP
+179 NAP
-192 VNVVDEVAAARTSSI
+192 VNVVEEATA
-207 DNSVEANLVDMIH
+207 ANLVDMIN
-220 NAENQLIYCDPRGIY
+220 NAENQLIFCDPRGIY
-235 PVSIGMSKMK
+235 PVSIGMSRMK

-266 SKWYGEM
+266 SKWYGEI

-312 GIMLGTGVSYG
+312 GILLGTGISYG

-338 KTLIDSYDLVVMIPP
+338 KTFIDSYDLVVMIPP

-364 VIESKISTGEIQYKI
+364 VIDVKLTTGDIQYKI
-379 DKLSLPLAMRYN
+379 DKVSLPLAMRYN

-402 AQLNPGITIKT
+402 AQLNPGITTKT
-413 TGDYFTKTEYHS
+413 TGYYFTKTEYHS

-437 LAFGPSFALSTD
+437 LAFGPSFALSSD

-463 YDKSGKRTYSKI
+463 YDKSGKRTYSKV
-475 LTGFGMSVVR
+475 LTGFGMTIVR

>member
-49 AIVAGL
+49 AVVAGL

-67 DSNSAVKSPQVSLK
+67 DSSSAVKSPQVSLK
-81 QVVVKPNKKA
+81 QVVVKPSKKA
-91 LAKNQNEK
+91 LAKKQNEK

-107 ISHADISSNKG
+107 ISRENISSN
-118 AILQSKVVSQSQN
+118 N
-131 DINKGAKG
+131 T
-139 SIDAFELNNS
+139 
-149 SAISTKASNPV
+149 SARSRKASNAV
-160 NSQILTPNNEIF
+160 NSQILAPNNQIL

-179 NFMKDDQSLINAP
+179 DFLKAELPLINAP
-192 VNVVDEVAAARTSSI
+192 VNVVEEAAAARTSSI
-207 DNSVEANLVDMIH
+207 DKSVEANLVDMIH
-220 NAENQLIYCDPRGIY
+220 NAENQLMYCDPRGIY
-235 PVSIGMSKMK
+235 PVSIGMSKIK

-266 SKWYGEM
+266 SKWYGEI

-312 GIMLGTGVSYG
+312 GIMLGTGISYG

-338 KTLIDSYDLVVMIPP
+338 KTFIDSYDLVVMIPP

-364 VIESKISTGEIQYKI
+364 VIDVKLTTGDIQYKI
-379 DKLSLPLAMRYN
+379 DKVSLPLAMRYN

-402 AQLNPGITIKT
+402 AQLNPGITTKT

-475 LTGFGMSVVR
+475 LTGFGMTVVR

>member
-49 AIVAGL
+49 AVVAGL

-61 GYMFLS
+61 GYMLLS

-81 QVVVKPNKKA
+81 QVVVKPNKKSF
-91 LAKNQNEK
+91 AKNQNEK

-107 ISHADISSNKG
+107 ISRENISSN
-118 AILQSKVVSQSQN
+118 N
-131 DINKGAKG
+131 T
-139 SIDAFELNNS
+139 
-149 SAISTKASNPV
+149 SARSRKASNAV
-160 NSQILTPNNEIF
+160 NSQILAPNNEIL

-179 NFMKDDQSLINAP
+179 NFLKVDQSVINAP
-192 VNVVDEVAAARTSSI
+192 VNVVNEVAAARTSSI
-207 DNSVEANLVDMIH
+207 EKSVDANLVDMIH
-220 NAENQLIYCDPRGIY
+220 NAENQLMYCDPRGIY

-253 GEYEKAWDPARYR
+253 GEYEKAWDPGRYR

-273 GATTGSKVIVDFD
+273 GASTGSKVIVDFD
-286 NKNALSVLGTMYHAN
+286 NKNELSILGTMYHAN

-307 RDLGN
+307 RDMGN
-312 GIMLGTGVSYG
+312 GIMLGTGISYG
-323 EWIGNGEWQLTQTER
+323 EWIGNGEWQLTQIEH
-338 KTLIDSYDLVVMIPP
+338 KTFIDSYDLVVMIPP
-353 VQTVRVYDTSE
+353 VQTVRVYDTTH
-364 VIESKISTGEIQYKI
+364 VIDSKVTTGEIHYKI
-379 DKLSLPLAMRYN
+379 DKVSLPLAIRYN
-391 LMLGKVAWRLA
+391 MMLGKVAWRLA
-402 AQLNPGITIKT
+402 AQVNPGITTKT
-413 TGDYFTKTEYHS
+413 SGDFFTKTEYHP
-425 ISQQRMFCMDAK
+425 IIEQRMICMDAK
-437 LAFGPSFALSTD
+437 LAFGPSFAVTSD

-463 YDKSGKRTYSKI
+463 YDKSGKRSYSKI
-475 LTGFGMSVVR
+475 LTGFGMTVVR

>member
-49 AIVAGL
+49 AVVAGL

-67 DSNSAVKSPQVSLK
+67 DSSSAVKSPQVSLK
-81 QVVVKPNKKA
+81 QVVVKPNKKSF
-91 LAKNQNEK
+91 AKNQNEK

-107 ISHADISSNKG
+107 ISRSDISSN
-118 AILQSKVVSQSQN
+118 N
-131 DINKGAKG
+131 T
-139 SIDAFELNNS
+139 
-149 SAISTKASNPV
+149 SARSRKASNAV
-160 NSQILTPNNEIF
+160 NSQIIAPNNQIL

-179 NFMKDDQSLINAP
+179 NFLKAELPLIIAP
-192 VNVVDEVAAARTSSI
+192 VNVVEEAAEARTSSI
-207 DNSVEANLVDMIH
+207 DKSVEANLVDMIH
-220 NAENQLIYCDPRGIY
+220 NAENQLMYCDPRGIY

-245 EEFIEIPE
+245 EEFFEIPE

-266 SKWYGEM
+266 SKWYGEI

-312 GIMLGTGVSYG
+312 GIMLGTGISYG

-338 KTLIDSYDLVVMIPP
+338 KTFIDSYDLVVMIPP

-364 VIESKISTGEIQYKI
+364 VIDVKLTTGDIQYKI
-379 DKLSLPLAMRYN
+379 DKVSLPLAMRYN

-402 AQLNPGITIKT
+402 AQLNPGITTKT

-475 LTGFGMSVVR
+475 LTGFGMTVVR